1 MNKIIK
7 TTIVSAIL
15 AAFAAGTAFARE
27 ADFPS
32 EPPTKINVKAV
43 KNADFVLAAAFDT
56 PILPDKEEPTDIEIM
71 GAGEATEEQMAE
83 YIKKRNK
90 NPKLNCTVKDIV
102 RYYYIE
108 AGREGIRPDIAL
120 CQALKETGVFGYGGD
135 VSPKQNNFCGLGA
148 TGNKEPG
155 ASFATPQLGV
165 RAHIQHLMV
174 YTTKRRPSLEVIDP
188 RYELVK
194 QKHPEIYGNIT
205 KWTGLNGVWAVPG
218 TTYGQDIL
226 KLWRQAKAPTGSD
239 ASLAAARKAVE
250 NAPDDADALTYR
262 AMVYINRNQKFSARA
277 DLDAAI
283 NLAPNA
289 ELYYDRALITDTA
302 KKRQKAIQDYNEAI
316 KLNPGFTEAYYN
328 RGILYF
334 EEKKYNEAKKD
345 FEKALELDPRFANAK
360 NNIAMVYL
368 KRKKYKDAWRT
379 LYEAGEINTTNE
391 NIIKNKKIFVKCL
404 KPAK

>member
-165 RAHIQHLMV
+165 RAHIQHLMA
-174 YTTKRRPSLEVIDP
+174 YNTTKKPTLDIVDPTALIDDLYLQFAFAAVGGTQAHHSAPAAIAVDDGVGHCLRHGGLDVRQLFHRWVQGQHEATDRQTRKGFVFGP
-188 RYELVK
+188 RYK
-194 QKHPEIYGNIT
+194 I
-205 KWTGLNGVWAVPG
+205 
-218 TTYGQDIL
+218 
-226 KLWRQAKAPTGSD
+226 QAHFIDHTHVYAPFRH
-239 ASLAAARKAVE
+239 ASRS
-250 NAPDDADALTYR
+250 T
-262 AMVYINRNQKFSARA
+262 S
-277 DLDAAI
+277 
-283 NLAPNA
+283 
-289 ELYYDRALITDTA
+289 
-302 KKRQKAIQDYNEAI
+302 
-316 KLNPGFTEAYYN
+316 
-328 RGILYF
+328 
-334 EEKKYNEAKKD
+334 
-345 FEKALELDPRFANAK
+345 
-360 NNIAMVYL
+360 
-368 KRKKYKDAWRT
+368 W
-379 LYEAGEINTTNE
+379 
-391 NIIKNKKIFVKCL
+391 
-404 KPAK
+404 